1 MTTTDALRV
10 VLVEDDASNAAVLSV
25 LLRRCGVDFTILDN
39 GGSLVDAVR
48 DKNPDLV
55 LLDLQLPHEDGFAL
69 KDRLNT
75 EPDLAGIPVVGLSVM
90 DSCQAIPLCKA
101 HGFSGYL
108 LKPINVRD
116 FVDNLERI
124 KNGERIWE
132 HDRPRF
138 SV

>member
-25 LLRRCGVDFTILDN
+25 LLRRCGVDFTILEN

-75 EPDLAGIPVVGLSVM
+75 QPDLADIPVVGLSVM
-90 DSCQAIPLCKA
+90 DSCQAIPRCKA

-124 KNGERIWE
+124 KNGERVWE
-132 HDRPRF
+132 RDRPRF